1 MADDSKGGEFLAG
14 FMRAASFA
22 TALSKVIGVLRRG
35 PKSGLR
41 LGGERRFGMADNSK
55 GGEFLAGFILG
66 GLVGAAIGLLLAP
79 QPGEETRAQL
89 MERGIELKAR
99 AEEKMLED
107 ARRRVEELEA
117 GQADRAEKKEEPL
130 TKLEKE
136 KGKKA
141 KA

>member
-1 MADDSKGGEFLAG
+1 
-14 FMRAASFA
+14 
-22 TALSKVIGVLRRG
+22 
-35 PKSGLR
+35 
-41 LGGERRFGMADNSK
+41 MADNSK

-117 GQADRAEKKEEPL
+117 EQADRAEKKEEPL